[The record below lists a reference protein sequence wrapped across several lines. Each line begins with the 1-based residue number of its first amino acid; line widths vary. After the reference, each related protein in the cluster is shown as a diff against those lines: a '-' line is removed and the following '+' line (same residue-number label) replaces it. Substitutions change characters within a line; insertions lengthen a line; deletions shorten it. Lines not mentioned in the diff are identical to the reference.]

1 MRRLIRFLKRLRDRE
16 DGSPAAEFAFVAP
29 IMILL
34 VVGTIEFGMIMFVTI
49 LMESG
54 LRDAARYGIT
64 GSEFGKMSRMERIVE
79 IINDRTLGLVDIS
92 EADIQILVYPDFGQI
107 GDGEDFVDG
116 NGNGTYDVGETFT
129 DANGN
134 GTWDSDIGQSGPGAS
149 GQVVLYR
156 IEYAWNLLTPLA
168 APLIGEG
175 GKFTLSASIAVRN
188 EPYNN
193 GGA

>member
-168 APLIGEG
+168 APLIGEN